1 MRGFGIV
8 IGYILGNETARKWC
22 WGQICKASC
31 VIDKELKKATNKGK
45 KNAQD

>member
-1 MRGFGIV
+1 MRGFGII
-8 IGYILGNETARKWC
+8 IGYILGNEKARKWC

-31 VIDKELKKATNKGK
+31 VIDQEFKKATKKGV